1 MLQVTT
7 LPANGDCERGVFE
20 PIRCCC
26 RTRLF
31 DVVELEGMLKIQ
43 VKCKDCNAYTVLTYR
58 LNKS

>member
-7 LPANGDCERGVFE
+7 LPAGGEPGRGVFE

-31 DVVELEGMLKIQ
+31 DVTEQDGAIKIQ
-43 VKCKDCNAYTVLTYR
+43 IKCKDCNAFTVLTYR